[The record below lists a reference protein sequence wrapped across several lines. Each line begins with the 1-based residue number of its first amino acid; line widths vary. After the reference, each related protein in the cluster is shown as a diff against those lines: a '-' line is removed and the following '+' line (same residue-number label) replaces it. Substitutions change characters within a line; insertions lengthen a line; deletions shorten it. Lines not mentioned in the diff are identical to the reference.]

1 MKEPEKAKSIF
12 AFLRNEGNHLLEL
25 EDIVGVVSH
34 IDQTQENV
42 FMCLYLHIFLKLPQ
56 LLSTLYYV

>member
-1 MKEPEKAKSIF
+1 MKEAEKAKSIF

-34 IDQTQENV
+34 IDQTKK
-42 FMCLYLHIFLKLPQ
+42 MYLCVYIYIY
-56 LLSTLYYV
+56 S